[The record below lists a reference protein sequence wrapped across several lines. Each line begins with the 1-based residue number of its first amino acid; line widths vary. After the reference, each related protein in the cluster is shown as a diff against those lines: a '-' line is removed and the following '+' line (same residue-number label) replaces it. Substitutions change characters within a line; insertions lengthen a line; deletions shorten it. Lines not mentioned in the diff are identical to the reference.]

1 MPSLTAVPRLD
12 RRQEHLDSESLEQ
25 LVLICLEG
33 LAKLAHAHGEQHR
46 AARLLDAVELL
57 RQEADPPDP
66 STALTRREWD
76 TATLIARAWSNRRIA
91 EELSISERTVDTHVS
106 HILRKLGLVSRV
118 EIAAWVI
125 ERQPRLSLVGQSS

>member
-1 MPSLTAVPRLD
+1 VPGLTAVPRLHRHD
-12 RRQEHLDSESLEQ
+12 EHLDAESLEQ

-33 LAKLAHAHGEQHR
+33 LANLAHAHGEQHR
-46 AARLLDAVELL
+46 AARLLDAAVLL
-57 RQEADPPDP
+57 RQEPEPPGA

-91 EELSISERTVDTHVS
+91 ADLGISERTVDTHVS

-125 ERQPRLSLVGQSS
+125 ERQPRLSLV